1 MKSLLALILFVLQ
14 LTASAGEMADELVE
28 RRATTDKAAD
38 ALLDGNFPELERQV
52 KLYMIADRR
61 SSSGAFKIEQFD
73 DGISEAM
80 TFSGQDADVNY
91 SEMISMT
98 KAWVAEHPA
107 SPLAHVLHARALL
120 AYAYHFRGGGYA
132 NTVPPL
138 AWASFEKYSKEAAE
152 VLVKSQ
158 GVASA
163 YTGWHATMINAARSL
178 GWPRDVVMKVVSDGL
193 ARNPDDFRLYHYT
206 LVYLLPKWR
215 GSDSEVGAFID
226 SAARSTFERHGLEI
240 YARLYSAAA
249 QDQYKHRLFADSPV
263 SWPKMKQGLEDWT
276 SRFPTIWNLNI
287 YAYFAC
293 LAKDKAATKVL
304 LEKIGSARI
313 LDIWEPNSQVM
324 LSTCQQFAN
333 APVDPVPAP
342 PTSSTTRTAPTT

>member
-1 MKSLLALILFVLQ
+1 
-14 LTASAGEMADELVE
+14 
-28 RRATTDKAAD
+28 
-38 ALLDGNFPELERQV
+38 
-52 KLYMIADRR
+52 
-61 SSSGAFKIEQFD
+61 
-73 DGISEAM
+73 
-80 TFSGQDADVNY
+80 
-91 SEMISMT
+91 
-98 KAWVAEHPA
+98 
-107 SPLAHVLHARALL
+107 
-120 AYAYHFRGGGYA
+120 
-132 NTVPPL
+132 
-138 AWASFEKYSKEAAE
+138 
-152 VLVKSQ
+152 
-158 GVASA
+158 
-163 YTGWHATMINAARSL
+163 
-178 GWPRDVVMKVVSDGL
+178 MKVVSDGL

>member
-107 SPLAHVLHARALL
+107 SPSL
-120 AYAYHFRGGGYA
+120 
-132 NTVPPL
+132 TCCTPVPCLRTP
-138 AWASFEKYSKEAAE
+138 
-152 VLVKSQ
+152 
-158 GVASA
+158 
-163 YTGWHATMINAARSL
+163 I
-178 GWPRDVVMKVVSDGL
+178 
-193 ARNPDDFRLYHYT
+193 
-206 LVYLLPKWR
+206 
-215 GSDSEVGAFID
+215 
-226 SAARSTFERHGLEI
+226 TFEAGDTPTPFHHLRGRHLKSI
-240 YARLYSAAA
+240 
-249 QDQYKHRLFADSPV
+249 
-263 SWPKMKQGLEDWT
+263 PKK
-276 SRFPTIWNLNI
+276 
-287 YAYFAC
+287 
-293 LAKDKAATKVL
+293 
-304 LEKIGSARI
+304 
-313 LDIWEPNSQVM
+313 
-324 LSTCQQFAN
+324 
-333 APVDPVPAP
+333 P
-342 PTSSTTRTAPTT
+342 PRSS